1 MWTVVLK
8 GFCHLLTLISNLFHL
23 WDIKEDILKNVGYP
37 TVLVTIDIDKIKKK
51 KKLHTDIF

>member
-37 TVLVTIDIDKIKKK
+37 TVLVTIDIDKIK
-51 KKLHTDIF
+51 